1 MAYAKQLSA
10 EVIGKLAGQIGN
22 LIGGHDI
29 AASADAPPHLSESFE
44 IFHLPIRDLR
54 KAAQHGGGLAKLIK
68 STRHWHHQIAVGGK
82 PVGFARSLQ
91 PRRKK
96 DTWSVQSVFV
106 SPLASKVETAV
117 QQIDAQ
123 RPDDKT
129 EVRLVALPAYQMH
142 FFLLEG
148 PAEVKTKTKKK
159 SSGKKAAIQS
169 EVYVVDS
176 PYSTSGLKPG
186 RFYPE
191 HQFLA
196 SLLAVPPIRGLR
208 VPAKRRSAKKAGPE
222 LLRKV
227 SKKSPALKARKAK

>member
-10 EVIGKLAGQIGN
+10 DVIAKLAGPIGD
-22 LIGGHDI
+22 LIGGHRI
-29 AASADAPPHLSESFE
+29 AASADAPPHLAESFE
-44 IFHLPIRDLR
+44 IFHLPIRDLQ
-54 KAAQHGGGLAKLIK
+54 KAAQRGGGLARLIK
-68 STRHWHHQIAVGGK
+68 STRHWHHQIAVAGK

-96 DTWSVQSVFV
+96 EDWSVQSVFV

-129 EVRLVALPAYQMH
+129 EVRLVALPAYHMH
-142 FFLLEG
+142 FFLIEG
-148 PAEVKTKTKKK
+148 PVQVKAKTKTKNTKA
-159 SSGKKAAIQS
+159 SGKKKPVQA

-176 PYSTSGLKPG
+176 PFSAPGLEPG

-191 HQFLA
+191 PQFLA
-196 SLLAVPPIRGLR
+196 GLLAVPPIRGLR
-208 VPAKRRSAKKAGPE
+208 VPAKRRSTKKTAPKPR
-222 LLRKV
+222 RKV
-227 SKKSPALKARKAK
+227 TQKTLAP